1 MFYVVY
7 QCVFYDTIRKENSFV
22 QSYVVPFLLLGAS
35 LFQKLS
41 MYKTLNTPTREE
53 FLLNT

>member
-22 QSYVVPFLLLGAS
+22 QRYVVPFLLLGAS